1 MRDNDT
7 LSQIVESVRQ
17 DQFDELDPELVR
29 DVLRL
34 HLDAGQDQR
43 LIAKTR
49 QVLKDWIADNRTNR
63 EAYD

>member
-1 MRDNDT
+1 MRNNDT

-17 DQFDELDPELVR
+17 DQFEQLDPELVR

-34 HLDAGQDQR
+34 HLDAGENER

-49 QVLKDWIADNRTNR
+49 QVLKDWIADNKASQ